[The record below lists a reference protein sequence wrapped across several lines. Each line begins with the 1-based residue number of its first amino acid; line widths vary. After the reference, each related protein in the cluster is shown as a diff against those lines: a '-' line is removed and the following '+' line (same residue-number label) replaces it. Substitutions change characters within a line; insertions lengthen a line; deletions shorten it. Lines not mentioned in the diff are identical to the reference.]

1 MRKTKGGLLS
11 RHVDGEGA
19 SLLAANGTRLLL
31 HLVRADHTRAH
42 VAATSEHDAGLRL
55 LADAARFWGAK

>member
-1 MRKTKGGLLS
+1 MRKKKGGLLS

-19 SLLAANGTRLLL
+19 SRLAADGTRLLL
-31 HLVRADHTRAH
+31 HLVRADDTRAH
-42 VAATSEHDAGLRL
+42 VAATSEHNAGLRL